1 MKTSSMIGAVLGTI
15 FRVFC
20 IVAVVC
26 VIYRGALLC
35 YDYGYRVFTEPAVS
49 SGTGRTVIVTI
60 PQDMSAWEMGKL
72 FEEKGLVEDSKLF
85 VLQYYLSEYLKDIQP
100 GTFEL
105 TTAMTAE
112 EMMRVMA
119 TPVSEENEKG

>member
-60 PQDMSAWEMGKL
+60 PKDMSAWEMGKL